1 METTLKTSVQ
11 IKKNSCV
18 FHFYDLSSPSLGH
31 EENILCATKGT
42 IMHVLG
48 DECDVQTVLIVNRDF
63 FLFQR
68 KKNVRIHYSTSHL
81 IKVFNIML
89 FFFYILFFIFTWYR
103 WILRIFCSVQF
114 SLSAQNQTVYRHAL
128 NTPHTCR

>member
-89 FFFYILFFIFTWYR
+89 FFF
-103 WILRIFCSVQF
+103 IFCFLFSHDTDEYYEYFAQF
-114 SLSAQNQTVYRHAL
+114 SSVYQHKTKRSTGMH
-128 NTPHTCR
+128 